1 MTIKVSLLLK
11 GSFSQWG
18 NSISCF
24 YSLFKEYEATNTS
37 NLKETWER
45 ELNIE
50 IKDDDLE
57 ERKKLK
63 CLQHKENSSAQNLHK
78 VNIFPS
84 QRHKFNFDY

>member
-1 MTIKVSLLLK
+1 MTVSLLLK

-24 YSLFKEYEATNTS
+24 YKEYDATNTS

-50 IKDDDLE
+50 KMMIWRSLE
-57 ERKKLK
+57 ERKKLD
-63 CLQHKENSSAQNLHK
+63 CLQHKANSSTQTSTQDSNLLFPTPK
-78 VNIFPS
+78 V
-84 QRHKFNFDY
+84 